1 MKTLEELEASEST
14 EVAENDE
21 AEEGGDAEDGVL
33 VREHVAEVG
42 RGGVVDEQ
50 LAVVAGREE
59 LARLAVPGECEDVA
73 VVARV
78 HGVR

>member
-1 MKTLEELEASEST
+1 MTA
-14 EVAENDE
+14 VAGGGEQVGVVGV
-21 AEEGGDAEDGVL
+21 GGDAEDGVL
-33 VREHVAEVG
+33 VREHVAEVA